1 MTNDP
6 IERDLSALLNEL
18 SATQGDLLGLLDEK
32 RRSIVARDTA
42 ALAEMAAREEAI
54 VERLQSCQA
63 HRRELLDRAGAQ
75 RLPSDS
81 IRSLAN
87 TLPEPARYEM
97 AEKVESAARRFRLLS
112 HQSLTNWVL
121 IQRSL
126 LHLSQL
132 LEILATGGRKSPTYG
147 KVEPTR
153 SGGSLVD
160 QAA

>member
-6 IERDLSALLNEL
+6 WERDLTALLQEL
-18 SATQGDLLGLLDEK
+18 SATQSDLLSLLDEK
-32 RRSIVARDTA
+32 RHLIVARDTA
-42 ALAEMAAREEAI
+42 GLTELAPREEAI
-54 VERLQSCQA
+54 VARLQSCQKN
-63 HRRELLDRAGAQ
+63 RRELLERAANR

-87 TLPEPARYEM
+87 VLPEPARGEM
-97 AEKVESAARRFRLLS
+97 AEQVEEASRRFRLLN

-132 LEILATGGRKSPTYG
+132 LEIIATGGRKSPTYG
-147 KVEPTR
+147 KVESTR

>member
-1 MTNDP
+1 MTNDAL
-6 IERDLSALLNEL
+6 ERDLTELLSEL
-18 SATQGDLLGLLDEK
+18 STTQGDLLALLDEK
-32 RRSIVARDTA
+32 RHLIVARDTA
-42 ALAEMAAREEAI
+42 ALANMAAREEAI
-54 VERLQSCQA
+54 VVRLQSCQTN
-63 HRRELLDRAGAQ
+63 RRDLLDRAAAE

-81 IRSLAN
+81 IRSLA
-87 TLPEPARYEM
+87 TVLAEPARAEM
-97 AEKVESAARRFRLLS
+97 ADQLEAASRRFRLLN

-132 LEILATGGRKSPTYG
+132 LEIIATGGRKSPTYG
-147 KVEPTR
+147 KVEAR